1 MKIKPA
7 DESLKITTKHA
18 SNNALACP
26 GVSHETYLFWAA
38 APTSSGEKIMRR
50 TMKNF
55 AKVIE
60 KKERA
65 AWLSLNSFEEKYGK
79 ESVVCQKALSEWAAL
94 YNVMMMLES
103 KDFFDTAYE
112 IWIDD

>member
-7 DESLKITTKHA
+7 DESLRIKTKHA
-18 SNNALACP
+18 SNNTLACP
-26 GVSHETYLFWAA
+26 GVHTKHTNLGSCAYEQRRTV
-38 APTSSGEKIMRR
+38 MRR

-65 AWLSLNSFEEKYGK
+65 AWRDLHYIEEHSGA
-79 ESVVCQKALSEWAAL
+79 ENVATQRALSEWATL
-94 YNVMMMLES
+94 HDVKLMFENQYV
-103 KDFFDTAYE
+103 FDRVYE
-112 IWIDD
+112 TWMND